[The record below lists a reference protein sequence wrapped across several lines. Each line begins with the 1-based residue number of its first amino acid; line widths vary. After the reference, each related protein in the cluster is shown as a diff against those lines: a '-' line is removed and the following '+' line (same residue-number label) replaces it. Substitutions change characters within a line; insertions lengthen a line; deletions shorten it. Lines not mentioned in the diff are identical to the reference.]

1 MQGIEFDKFCVF
13 RSLDQR
19 NVGED
24 MRRQNAG
31 FQVTDLP
38 HYYCRCSIGATL
50 TSRHCPD
57 LPENLPDFFAT
68 RAKLLLEL
76 EMDAPTISTV
86 QSLVI
91 LSAIEAA
98 LTRDARGW
106 LNSGMYDSFVSGAY
120 LTWR

>member
-1 MQGIEFDKFCVF
+1 MQCGSNMRPLNIRIHVA
-13 RSLDQR
+13 
-19 NVGED
+19 D
-24 MRRQNAG
+24 MYH
-31 FQVTDLP
+31 F
-38 HYYCRCSIGATL
+38 HSRCSIGATL
-50 TSRHCPD
+50 TARHCPD

-106 LNSGMYDSFVSGAY
+106 LNSGMPSLVSV
-120 LTWR
+120 WRKSNIG